1 LNYLGRGWQS
11 CLLGLRDYHRS
22 ILRTRLRAANGADA
36 WLAREQLQ
44 HLLFDIEVD
53 VAARSGVAG
62 AARMTAVEK
71 AVFQPTV
78 IALRESLKRV
88 AIDSPARTWIEPLDR
103 ALALVRPAVRRLRQW
118 QGPVHRPLHEER
130 ARA

>member
-1 LNYLGRGWQS
+1 MNYLGRGWES

-22 ILRTRLRAANGADA
+22 ILRARLRARRGADA

-53 VAARSGVAG
+53 VAARSGVTG
-62 AARMTAVEK
+62 VERMTAVEK
-71 AVFQPTV
+71 AIFHPALIQ
-78 IALRESLKRV
+78 LREALKSV
-88 AIDSPARTWIEPLDR
+88 AIGSAPLTWIEPLDR
-103 ALALVRPAVRRLRQW
+103 ALAIVRPAVGRLRQW
-118 QGPVHRPLHEER
+118 RAPACRPAIDER